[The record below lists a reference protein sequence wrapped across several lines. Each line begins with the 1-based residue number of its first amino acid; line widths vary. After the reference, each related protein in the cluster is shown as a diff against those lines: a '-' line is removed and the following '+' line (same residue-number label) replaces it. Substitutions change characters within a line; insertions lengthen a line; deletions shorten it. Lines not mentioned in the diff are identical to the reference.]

1 MAERQPTPKT
11 ASYAIIAPMQIY
23 FSGAISGGRDDL
35 SVYQHIVAQL
45 QAAGVAV
52 PSAHVADPAVLSRE
66 SSVSP
71 RDVYRRDI
79 GWIEQSDAMV
89 AEVSTPSLGVGYEVG
104 YALRIAKPVLCLY
117 RRGLFISKMITGNP
131 APTLVV
137 ATYENLD
144 ELDARLDSF
153 LNSILPG
160 SAHA

>member
-1 MAERQPTPKT
+1 
-11 ASYAIIAPMQIY
+11 MQIY

-35 SVYQHIVAQL
+35 SVYQHILAHL
-45 QAAGVAV
+45 QAAGVVV

-71 RDVYRRDI
+71 RDVYQRDI

-104 YALRIAKPVLCLY
+104 YALHIAQPVLCLY

-131 APTLVV
+131 APTLV
-137 ATYENLD
+137 AAAYADLA
-144 ELDARLDSF
+144 ELDAHLDSF
-153 LNSILPG
+153 LNSCV
-160 SAHA
+160 SKNVNV

>member
-1 MAERQPTPKT
+1 
-11 ASYAIIAPMQIY
+11 MQIY

-35 SVYQHIVAQL
+35 SVYQHIVAHI
-45 QAAGVAV
+45 QAAGVVV

-71 RDVYRRDI
+71 RDVYQRDI

-104 YALRIAKPVLCLY
+104 YALRIAKPILCLY

-131 APTLVV
+131 APTLGV
-137 ATYENLD
+137 AAYENLG
-144 ELDARLDSF
+144 ELDAHLDSF

-160 SAHA
+160 STHV

>member
-1 MAERQPTPKT
+1 
-11 ASYAIIAPMQIY
+11 MQIY

-35 SVYQHIVAQL
+35 SVYQHIVGHL
-45 QAAGVAV
+45 QATGLIV
-52 PSAHVADPAVLSRE
+52 PSTHVADPAVLSRE

-71 RDVYRRDI
+71 RDVYQRDI

-104 YALRIAKPVLCLY
+104 YALHIAKPVLCLH

-131 APTLVV
+131 APTLCI

-144 ELDARLDSF
+144 ELDAHLDAF
-153 LNSILPG
+153 LKSILP
-160 SAHA
+160 

>member
-1 MAERQPTPKT
+1 
-11 ASYAIIAPMQIY
+11 MQIY

-35 SVYQHIVAQL
+35 SVYQHIVWHL
-45 QAAGVAV
+45 QATGLIV
-52 PSAHVADPAVLSRE
+52 PSTHVADPAVLSRE

-71 RDVYRRDI
+71 RDVYQRDI

-104 YALRIAKPVLCLY
+104 YALHIAKPVLCLH

-131 APTLVV
+131 APTLCI

-144 ELDARLDSF
+144 ELDAHLDAF
-153 LNSILPG
+153 LKSILP
-160 SAHA
+160 